1 MHEPPR
7 LVERLLRRLLPRGP
21 RGDALLGDLREE
33 YDHGCRAGLRAATA
47 RRARPAQPWT
57 RPGQPSSVRR

>member
-1 MHEPPR
+1 MPVVREPPR

-33 YDHGCRAGLRAATA
+33 YQRRTESNGAGDDAAA
-47 RRARPAQPWT
+47 WYRREAGAIGPR
-57 RPGQPSSVRR
+57 